1 MLLDLSVFWR
11 FFALNFIQLEVAESR
26 CPMPHVFL
34 DCYSR
39 MFQHPLPNTGSYG
52 TVREHL
58 EVSYSMPCGLQ
69 HILHWTRPKRYLKTT
84 MAWTQSCACIT
95 SAFRRRTCEENP
107 QITTNATIQLIHRD
121 LAEQVFKMYSGLTWS
136 LLMISDRK
144 LQSCHEPYVHPCQQ
158 SCRLESATKTRSQ
171 QHTLDVD
178 KIDPI
183 FEFLLVVHK
192 KCVPPVLHHLAAY
205 FPKWQPWRTCL
216 KSRLESEQCSD
227 GSSEIALN

>member
-183 FEFLLVVHK
+183 FLLCTKNAFHLYFIIWPLTFQSGNLGEHVSSLDSSLSN
-192 KCVPPVLHHLAAY
+192 VPMARRKL
-205 FPKWQPWRTCL
+205 R
-216 KSRLESEQCSD
+216 
-227 GSSEIALN
+227 